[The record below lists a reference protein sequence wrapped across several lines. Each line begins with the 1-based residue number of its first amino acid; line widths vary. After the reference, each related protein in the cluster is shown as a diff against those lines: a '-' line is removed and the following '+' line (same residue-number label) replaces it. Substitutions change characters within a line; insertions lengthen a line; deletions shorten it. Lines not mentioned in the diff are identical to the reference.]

1 MPKALDVSK
10 LIDKRNKDER
20 RVVGY
25 DASRARP
32 NRVDN
37 TGYDDAGKVPSDR
50 SDNGATITAPASAE
64 SAPWS
69 GHKTCSLKPAWEPV
83 LCFKAPMGNRN
94 YAELA
99 TELGSGALNVDGAR
113 VAADGE
119 AQGGGGREG
128 EASAD
133 RSYAEEG
140 STDFSVRPGPRGGD
154 ARGRY
159 PANLV
164 LGCTCKHTE
173 IVDMPATGHFPSSR
187 FKETPIFGGG
197 KGMPIETG
205 QEERYVGGKAAIH
218 TDPSCPCYLLD
229 EQAGERGASAP
240 VQGNEPSTRMGEH
253 GIYSTANKRLPGS
266 FFGDAGGPSRFFYQA
281 KASRGERETGL
292 LGFVPCHK
300 CGDLGSQKHV
310 DPKTGKDAKCVR
322 NNHPTVK
329 PIALAKYLAT
339 LLLPPPSASPRRI
352 LVPFSGSGSEVIGC
366 LLAGW
371 DEVVG
376 VDVDPHY
383 SEIARR
389 RCEAALRGEYDKTV
403 EEDEG

>member
-164 LGCTCKHTE
+164 LGCTCRETGL
-173 IVDMPATGHFPSSR
+173 VDAPVCGDVSGEEPSQR
-187 FKETPIFGGG
+187 MGG
-197 KGMPIETG
+197 KGIYG
-205 QEERYVGGKAAIH
+205 RSDERPPFEAYRGKAVVH
-218 TDPSCPCYLLD
+218 TDPGCPCRMLD
-229 EQAGERGASAP
+229 AQTGDLGRSAGGHSGHEEAYCG
-240 VQGNEPSTRMGEH
+240 GYGEEEH
-253 GIYSTANKRLPGS
+253 YGGLLPGY
-266 FFGDAGGPSRFFYQA
+266 GDAGGASRFFYQA
-281 KASRGERETGL
+281 KATRREREVGL
-292 LGFVPCHK
+292 LGLVPCHK
-300 CGDLGSQKHV
+300 CGELGSRKHAN
-310 DPKTGKDAKCVR
+310 PKTGKEEKCVR
-322 NNHPTVK
+322 NDHPTVK
-329 PIALAKYLAT
+329 PVALCRWLAT
-339 LLLPPPSASPRRI
+339 LLLPPASASPRRLLI
-352 LVPFSGSGSEVIGC
+352 PFSGSGSEVVGA

-376 VDVDPHY
+376 VEMDPRY

-389 RCEAALRGEYDKTV
+389 RCEAALRGEYDAIAK
-403 EEDEG
+403 EDEG